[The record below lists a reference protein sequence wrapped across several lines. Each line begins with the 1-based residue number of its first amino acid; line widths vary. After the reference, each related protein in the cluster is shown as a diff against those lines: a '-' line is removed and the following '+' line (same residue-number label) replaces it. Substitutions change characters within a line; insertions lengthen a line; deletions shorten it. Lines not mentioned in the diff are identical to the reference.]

1 MPHLL
6 LQLVED
12 ELNNNVVFH
21 LEQLGCPLRDPR
33 LENIQLHL
41 RSSPSETD
49 SELCSCS
56 MQIRQILND
65 AKNATHGGMW

>member
-12 ELNNNVVFH
+12 ELDNNVVFH

-41 RSSPSETD
+41 IAYI
-49 SELCSCS
+49 LGIKLGLGSCS
-56 MQIRQILND
+56 M
-65 AKNATHGGMW
+65 